1 MSISVFIGFI
11 KRSLGEPQKRLLR
24 PIYCACLNQIRRIKE
39 PRITPLPTKVFRVP
53 SLRFRFEFFQAAQ
66 IYLQVN
72 RIDGSY
78 LEFGS
83 HEANTFR
90 MALNTLGQYGKPNKI
105 NHFFAFDSFQGM
117 PEPEGI
123 DKQKIWRAAMNFT
136 SEGKFLQLVRNDAHR
151 VTTVKGF
158 YNDSLGRFRL
168 PRDQLPALVYVDC
181 DYYSSTREVLN
192 WIAPYLKHGTLI
204 AFDDWD
210 CYFGDDSRGQ
220 RLAFNEFREAERDR
234 LLFTK
239 FMKISSGGMS
249 YICLE
254 RAKMGTDFE
263 G

>member
-1 MSISVFIGFI
+1 MSISVFVDLI
-11 KRSLGEPQKRLLR
+11 KRSLSEPQKKFLR
-24 PIYCACLNQIRRIKE
+24 PIYYSCLNRIRRFKE
-39 PRITPLPTKVFRVP
+39 PRITPLPKKIFRVP

-90 MALNTLGQYGKPNKI
+90 MALNTLGQYQKPNKI

-123 DKQKIWRAAMNFT
+123 DKQKIWCAAMNFT
-136 SEGKFLQLVRNDAHR
+136 SEEKFLQLVRYDDHR

-158 YNDSLGRFRL
+158 YNDSLRKFRL
-168 PRDQLPALVYVDC
+168 SSDQLPALLYVDC
-181 DYYSSTREVLN
+181 DYYSSTIEVLN

-210 CYFGDDSRGQ
+210 CYFGDDFRGQ
-220 RLAFNEFREAERDR
+220 RRAFNEFREAEKKRF
-234 LLFTK
+234 LFAE

-254 RAKMGTDFE
+254 KSKMGTDFE